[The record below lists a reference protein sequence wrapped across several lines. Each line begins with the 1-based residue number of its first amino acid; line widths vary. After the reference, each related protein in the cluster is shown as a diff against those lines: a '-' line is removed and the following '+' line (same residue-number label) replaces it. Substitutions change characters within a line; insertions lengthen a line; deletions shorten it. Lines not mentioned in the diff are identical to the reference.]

1 MRGVHGGVGETHD
14 PVRDVDRLAA
24 RGDIA
29 EAGVQVDVRHRRPH
43 LKADPDRPD
52 HLKNAG
58 LGVAGE
64 GKNIRSGFQAAV
76 VGGPADKPTAVPA
89 MGGVGS
95 GRQVGVL
102 HPAAPRRGHR
112 RAGGTRAGPA
122 CRRVPRAGLHASGG
136 AYNRVPPAVTAFVH
150 RRQIEQVGCLTA
162 AAETR
167 RFWADLPVGEAGA
180 GHRPRTRCRAA
191 LRTRRPSRLVDLAG
205 CANRS
210 WLRTDSSWLR

>member
-1 MRGVHGGVGETHD
+1 VKVRTSGRASRLRLSAGRRTSRRRYLRWAGSD
-14 PVRDVDRLAA
+14 PVAKSEFFTRPLPAA
-24 RGDIA
+24 A
-29 EAGVQVDVRHRRPH
+29 TAALVELVQGRP
-43 LKADPDRPD
+43 
-52 HLKNAG
+52 
-58 LGVAGE
+58 AGE
-64 GKNIRSGFQAAV
+64 SRELDF
-76 VGGPADKPTAVPA
+76 
-89 MGGVGS
+89 M
-95 GRQVGVL
+95 
-102 HPAAPRRGHR
+102 
-112 RAGGTRAGPA
+112 
-122 CRRVPRAGLHASGG
+122 PRAC
-136 AYNRVPPAVTAFVH
+136 AYNRVPPTVTAFVH

>member
-122 CRRVPRAGLHASGG
+122 CRRVPRAGLHASGMRLQPRATHRHRLCPPPTDRASG
-136 AYNRVPPAVTAFVH
+136 VLDCSCGDAAVLGRPAGGGSWGWASPPDPVPSSTPYTSTEPA
-150 RRQIEQVGCLTA
+150 G
-162 AAETR
+162 
-167 RFWADLPVGEAGA
+167 
-180 GHRPRTRCRAA
+180 RPRR
-191 LRTRRPSRLVDLAG
+191 LR
-205 CANRS
+205 
-210 WLRTDSSWLR
+210 